1 MSLRPWDPDTELQSL
16 EMDRTMDGYA
26 DPSSTTSVGD
36 AVNRV
41 FREGAALAAKS
52 IVHLSQ
58 HSPSER
64 VRLSAAQ
71 VVIDRVIGRVAD
83 QTPTGVTD
91 PITELLQDI
100 LGPTR

>member
-1 MSLRPWDPDTELQSL
+1 MSLRTWDPDAELQAL

-26 DPSSTTSVGD
+26 DQQSPTSVGD
-36 AVNRV
+36 AVNRI

-58 HSPSER
+58 HSPNERIRLNAAQTVIER
-64 VRLSAAQ
+64 V
-71 VVIDRVIGRVAD
+71 VGRVAD

-100 LGPTR
+100 LGPSK